1 MDANS
6 APDKPVPETPP
17 AVSVIVPARNEEA
30 CLGDCL
36 RSLQEQSGIDYE
48 IIVVN
53 DNSTDR
59 TGKIARS
66 YGGVKV
72 MDAPPLPPG
81 WTGKSHAAHIGA
93 QGARGK
99 WLLFTDADT
108 IHRHRSLKHA
118 VQEAEDY
125 TVDMLSYS
133 PKQEVHGLWERSL
146 MPVIFAELRRQYPP
160 REVSRADSPIAAA
173 NGQYLLITRQA
184 YDAIGGH
191 AAVRE
196 SLLEDVELARR
207 LKQSGRAI
215 RFRYG
220 RDALKTRM
228 YRTFP
233 QMWEGWTKNLALLFP
248 SPGKLALRRA
258 AEFLASSLGLLA
270 VLLGLLLESG
280 DLVWGR
286 TPPSVQAVQRT
297 AMWLIATGAVVSIPV
312 TINFFHRVR
321 KAHFGWIN
329 TIISPAGLP
338 IFVLLLLNS
347 RLHYKRNQVSWKG
360 RAYAPASTMDNRST
374 DSGARSLDAVKG
386 SVAKPEHSTA
396 R

>member
-1 MDANS
+1 MDANP
-6 APDKPVPETPP
+6 APAAPSSPQQPPRPNPV
-17 AVSVIVPARNEEA
+17 VSVIVPARNEEA

-36 RSLQEQSGIDYE
+36 RSLLEQSGIEYE

-59 TGKIARS
+59 TRQIARLH
-66 YGGVKV
+66 GVKV
-72 MDAPPLPPG
+72 IDAPPLPAG
-81 WTGKSHAAHIGA
+81 WTGKSHAAHCGA
-93 QGARGK
+93 QVARGK

-108 IHRHRSLKHA
+108 IHRRRSLRHA
-118 VQEAEDY
+118 VVEADENL
-125 TVDMLSYS
+125 VEMLSYS
-133 PKQEVHGLWERSL
+133 PKQVVRGLWERSL

-160 REVSRADSPIAAA
+160 SEVSDSDSPIAAA
-173 NGQYLLITRQA
+173 NGQYLLIRRET

-191 AAVRE
+191 EAVRA

-207 LKQSGRAI
+207 VKHSGRRI

-228 YRTFP
+228 YRSFP

-248 SPGKLALRRA
+248 SPVTLATVRVL
-258 AEFLASSLGLLA
+258 EFMAFYLGLLA
-270 VLLGLLLESG
+270 FTFGLTLPNYWVALGG
-280 DLVWGR
+280 
-286 TPPSVQAVQRT
+286 A
-297 AMWLIATGAVVSIPV
+297 LITLPV
-312 TINFFHRVR
+312 TFNFFQRVR

-329 TIISPAGLP
+329 TILSPIGLP

-347 RLHYKRNQVSWKG
+347 RLHYKRNRVTWKG
-360 RAYAPASTMDNRST
+360 REYAPAAESEANGTETQYESRN
-374 DSGARSLDAVKG
+374 SL
-386 SVAKPEHSTA
+386 SS

>member
-1 MDANS
+1 MDANP
-6 APDKPVPETPP
+6 ADKPASEGAVV
-17 AVSVIVPARNEEA
+17 VSVIVPARNEEA
-30 CLGDCL
+30 CLGECL
-36 RSLQEQSGIDYE
+36 RSLQEQTGIDYE

-59 TGKIARS
+59 TKEIARS

-72 MDAPPLPPG
+72 IDAPPLPPG
-81 WTGKSHAAHIGA
+81 WTGKSHAAHCGA
-93 QGARGK
+93 QAAKGE

-108 IHRHRSLKHA
+108 IHRHRSLRHA
-118 VQEAEDY
+118 VQEAEDHL
-125 TVDMLSYS
+125 VDMLSYS

-160 REVSRADSPIAAA
+160 REVSRPESPVAAA
-173 NGQYLLITRQA
+173 NGQYLLIKREA

-191 AAVRE
+191 AAVRD
-196 SLLEDVELARR
+196 SLLEDVEIARR
-207 LKQSGRAI
+207 LKQAGKAI

-248 SPGKLALRRA
+248 SPGKLAALRTF
-258 AEFLASSLGLLA
+258 EFLASFVGLLAFALGLLWQA
-270 VLLGLLLESG
+270 GAFERVGLAAPESSG
-280 DLVWGR
+280 ARWLPVPYWIAIAGALV
-286 TPPSVQAVQRT
+286 SF
-297 AMWLIATGAVVSIPV
+297 PV
-312 TINFFHRVR
+312 TFHFFHRVR

-347 RLHYKRNQVSWKG
+347 RVHYARNIVRWKG
-360 RAYAPASTMDNRST
+360 REYAPASKIEAEGKSKDRAEATVSSR
-374 DSGARSLDAVKG
+374 
-386 SVAKPEHSTA
+386 
-396 R
+396 

>member
-1 MDANS
+1 MDATA
-6 APDKPVPETPP
+6 APEKPQAEKVPV
-17 AVSVIVPARNEEA
+17 VSVVVPARNEEA
-30 CLGDCL
+30 CLADCL
-36 RSLQEQSGIDYE
+36 RSLQEQAGIDYE

-53 DNSTDR
+53 DNSTDN
-59 TGKIARS
+59 TAKLARS
-66 YGGVKV
+66 FGGVRV
-72 MDAPPLPPG
+72 IDAPPLPPG

-93 QGARGK
+93 QAARGR

-125 TVDMLSYS
+125 SVDMLSYS
-133 PKQEVHGLWERSL
+133 PKQEVRGLWERSL

-173 NGQYLLITRQA
+173 NGQYLLITREA

-191 AAVRE
+191 EAVRE
-196 SLLEDVELARR
+196 SLLEDVEIARR
-207 LKQSGRAI
+207 LKQSGRHI

-248 SPGKLALRRA
+248 SPGKLALIRA
-258 AEFLASSLGLLA
+258 AEFLASFLGLLSFA
-270 VLLGLLLESG
+270 IGLLIPNYVLAIAG
-280 DLVWGR
+280 
-286 TPPSVQAVQRT
+286 A
-297 AMWLIATGAVVSIPV
+297 LISFPV
-312 TINFFHRVR
+312 TFHFFHRVR
-321 KAHFGWIN
+321 RAHFGWIN

-347 RLHYKRNQVSWKG
+347 RLHYMRNQVSWKG
-360 RAYAPASTMDNRST
+360 RAYAPATTMEVT
-374 DSGARSLDAVKG
+374 GARSFQDKG
-386 SVAKPEHSTA
+386 PVEESPEHSSV

>member
-1 MDANS
+1 MDANP
-6 APDKPVPETPP
+6 APANPDLQTVPV
-17 AVSVIVPARNEEA
+17 VSVIVPARNEEA

-36 RSLQEQSGIDYE
+36 RSLQEQNGIDYE

-59 TGKIARS
+59 TREIASS
-66 YGGVKV
+66 YGGLRVI
-72 MDAPPLPPG
+72 DAPPLPAG
-81 WTGKSHAAHIGA
+81 WVGKNHAVHIGA
-93 QGARGK
+93 QAAQGR

-108 IHRHRSLKHA
+108 IHRHRSLRHA

-125 TVDMLSYS
+125 AVDLLSYS
-133 PKQEVHGLWERSL
+133 PKQEVHGLWERAL

-160 REVSRADSPIAAA
+160 REVSRADSPVAAA
-173 NGQYLLITRQA
+173 NGQYLLIKREI

-191 AAVRE
+191 AAVRD
-196 SLLEDVELARR
+196 SILEDVEIAKRVKEARYR
-207 LKQSGRAI
+207 I

-220 RDALKTRM
+220 RDALRTRM
-228 YRTFP
+228 YRTFS
-233 QMWEGWTKNLALLFP
+233 QMWEGWTKNLALLFQ
-248 SPGKLALRRA
+248 SPGKLALMRA
-258 AEFLASSLGLLA
+258 AEFLFSFAGLVA
-270 VLLGLLLESG
+270 FVAGLMLE
-280 DLVWGR
+280 D
-286 TPPSVQAVQRT
+286 PI
-297 AMWLIATGAVVSIPV
+297 IAIVGAGVSFPI
-312 TINFFHRVR
+312 TCLFFARVR

-360 RAYAPASTMDNRST
+360 REYAPATTMET
-374 DSGARSLDAVKG
+374 T
-386 SVAKPEHSTA
+386 PEPKAEATVSS

>member
-1 MDANS
+1 MDANPAPAQS
-6 APDKPVPETPP
+6 APPNP

-30 CLGDCL
+30 CLADCL
-36 RSLQEQSGIDYE
+36 RSLQEQAGIDYE

-59 TGKIARS
+59 TGEIAHS

-72 MDAPPLPPG
+72 IDAPPLPPG
-81 WTGKSHAAHIGA
+81 WIGKSHAAHCGA
-93 QGARGK
+93 QVARGQ

-108 IHRHRSLKHA
+108 IHRHRSLRHA

-133 PKQEVHGLWERSL
+133 PKQEVHGWWERSL

-160 REVSRADSPIAAA
+160 REVSDPKSSAAAA
-173 NGQYLLITRQA
+173 NGQYLLIKREA

-191 AAVRE
+191 EAVRE

-207 LKQSGRAI
+207 LKQAGRPI

-248 SPGKLALRRA
+248 SPGKLAAVRA
-258 AEFLASSLGLLA
+258 MEFLASFLGLVAFVVGLVLPNYWMALVGAA
-270 VLLGLLLESG
+270 V
-280 DLVWGR
+280 
-286 TPPSVQAVQRT
+286 TF
-297 AMWLIATGAVVSIPV
+297 PV
-312 TINFFHRVR
+312 TFRFFQRIR

-347 RLHYKRNQVSWKG
+347 RVHYQRNQVSWKG
-360 RAYAPASTMDNRST
+360 REYAPAATIEE
-374 DSGARSLDAVKG
+374 DSVRGREQAVNAR
-386 SVAKPEHSTA
+386 
-396 R
+396 

>member
-1 MDANS
+1 MDATSTEN
-6 APDKPVPETPP
+6 P
-17 AVSVIVPARNEEA
+17 AVGKSPIVSVIVPARNEEA
-30 CLGDCL
+30 CLGECL
-36 RSLQEQSGIDYE
+36 RSLQEQAGIDFE
-48 IIVVN
+48 IIVVD

-59 TGKIARS
+59 TGEIAHS

-72 MDAPPLPPG
+72 INAPPLPPG
-81 WTGKSHAAHIGA
+81 WTGKCHAAHHGA
-93 QGARGK
+93 QAAKGE

-108 IHRHRSLKHA
+108 IHRHRSLRHA

-125 TVDMLSYS
+125 LVDMLSYS

-160 REVSRADSPIAAA
+160 REVSRPESPIAAA
-173 NGQYLLITRQA
+173 NGQYLLIKREA

-191 AAVRE
+191 AAVRD
-196 SLLEDVELARR
+196 SLLEDVEIARR
-207 LKQSGRAI
+207 LKRAGKVI

-220 RDALKTRM
+220 RDALRTRM

-248 SPGKLALRRA
+248 SAGKLALLRA
-258 AEFLASSLGLLA
+258 LEFLASFLGLLA
-270 VLLGLLLESG
+270 FAFGMLWQLGALEPLGLQPMDGSTTLLP
-280 DLVWGR
+280 L
-286 TPPSVQAVQRT
+286 PY
-297 AMWLIATGAVVSIPV
+297 WLAIAGALISFPV
-312 TINFFHRVR
+312 TFHFFFRVR

-347 RLHYKRNQVSWKG
+347 RVHYKKNQVTWKG
-360 RAYAPASTMDNRST
+360 REYSPAS
-374 DSGARSLDAVKG
+374 KI
-386 SVAKPEHSTA
+386 EEQTA
-396 R
+396 AQPKREMTVSSR

>member
-1 MDANS
+1 MEAS
-6 APDKPVPETPP
+6 AAPENPRPETVPV
-17 AVSVIVPARNEEA
+17 VSVIVPARNEDA

-48 IIVVN
+48 VIVVN
-53 DNSTDR
+53 DNSSDN
-59 TGKIARS
+59 TGQIARS
-66 YGGVKV
+66 LGGVKV
-72 MDAPPLPPG
+72 IDAPLLPPG

-93 QGARGK
+93 QAARGK

-118 VQEAEDY
+118 VREAEDY
-125 TVDMLSYS
+125 SADMLSYS

-146 MPVIFAELRRQYPP
+146 MPVIFAELRRHYPP

-173 NGQYLLITRQA
+173 NGQYLLITREA

-191 AAVRE
+191 AAVRD

-207 LKQSGRAI
+207 LKQSGRRL

-248 SPGKLALRRA
+248 SPGKLAVLRA
-258 AEFLASSLGLLA
+258 VEFLASLFGLLA
-270 VLLGLLLESG
+270 FAQGLLFSKYAVAIAG
-280 DLVWGR
+280 AIV
-286 TPPSVQAVQRT
+286 SV
-297 AMWLIATGAVVSIPV
+297 PV
-312 TINFFHRVR
+312 TANFFRRIR

-347 RLHYKRNQVSWKG
+347 RLHYSRNQVSWKG
-360 RAYAPASTMDNRST
+360 RAYAPATTMGVRPT
-374 DSGARSLDAVKG
+374 GEHQG
-386 SVAKPEHSTA
+386 SVERHTSQLQASDEQIRLSNT
-396 R
+396 